1 MTVEDD
7 SVVKDSLSASDRMKI
22 SAIAQDPK
30 IPTITDLE
38 EKADEL
44 DWNENERNF
53 AIKQRFS
60 SEETSLHGIITPFP
74 KTSSSG
80 FFSEYMAHLIS
91 NKWDKETVIKIGENV
106 EETYERMAYK
116 HSQIGKEDRAG
127 YGLVLGRIQSGKTAH
142 MLGLCMRA
150 MDATRHP
157 KGGEYNTVIL
167 LSGLLESLRNQ
178 TFSRLKKADIH
189 GISILPEKSDFAE
202 KNEEAKE
209 EFAAALLSIKPCILV
224 IKKNHIVLEAIIE
237 YLADPEIMIQLDE
250 RRILILDDECDHA
263 SIDSSHSEQ
272 ESIAD
277 QVKITATNR
286 AVRRL
291 IKQCS
296 PSKNTR
302 WYIGY
307 TATPYS
313 NLLMHPEPGFLND
326 SELGPSLF
334 PRDMIH
340 CLPKPDGH
348 KDNEF
353 FFSGNAEPY
362 IEVFETPSQES
373 GYERKHL
380 RDLVLLH
387 VIAKLLRANKSED
400 DTPIMVHT
408 TMIHTDTALD
418 EHLRIAEII
427 RPIVEEYHTIDDSDL
442 YNQINT
448 CATKYYPQHLKTI
461 GNIISYYKSS
471 HFIQIQKL
479 FTNTEIIVLNSDKT
493 DADTEYEYPKKL
505 NYPPENEVSLIVV
518 GGHKLARGLT
528 LEGLTVSWFARASKK
543 PNYDTLLQMARWCG
557 YRGGYSDYIRI
568 FMNKETVVHF
578 QLITEVERRLRTD
591 LRKFTKKTNP
601 LDEIQ
606 WIREYKGLSISGRL
620 PKNLTTN
627 PSESKSISPE
637 FMLEQLPENFP
648 KKPSKT
654 VQKIVFEAFSDLE
667 STYAGEE
674 RRVHGEFDLYDAQWG
689 FIKPFFEA
697 YLEVYGKPCESKKYL
712 EHLLI
717 EIEESESFADW
728 NLVINRSPS
737 GRSLLGCKVSD
748 LGFTQKKN
756 TILRYPKVLP
766 IVDFETGQTSRQKP
780 MLSIFL
786 EDPSHSIV
794 GNPVYED
801 NEIPIVMI
809 GFFLPPQSISA
820 AFIEMPRPAAVI
832 SVGDDDGRLC

>member
-1 MTVEDD
+1 MSVEDD
-7 SVVKDSLSASDRMKI
+7 SIIEDPLKGVDRIKI
-22 SAIAQDPK
+22 SSIAQDPK
-30 IPTITDLE
+30 ILTISDLE

-44 DWNENERNF
+44 NWNENERNF

-60 SEETSLHGIITPFP
+60 SAGTGLHSTITPASS
-74 KTSSSG
+74 TSPSG
-80 FFSEYMAHLIS
+80 FFAEYITHLIS
-91 NKWDKETVIKIGENV
+91 NKWDKETVRKIGENV
-106 EETYERMAYK
+106 EETYGRMTYK
-116 HSQIGKEDRAG
+116 HSKIVKEDRAG
-127 YGLVLGRIQSGKTAH
+127 YGLVVGRIQSGKTAH

-150 MDATRHP
+150 MDASLHP
-157 KGGEYNTVIL
+157 QGGEYNTVIL

-178 TFSRLKKADIH
+178 TFSRLKKAEIH
-189 GISILPEKSDFAE
+189 GISILPEKSDFTE
-202 KNEEAKE
+202 KSEEAKE

-224 IKKNHIVLEAIIE
+224 VKKNHIVLEAIID
-237 YLADPEIMIQLDE
+237 YLEDPEIKIQLDE

-272 ESIAD
+272 ESLAD
-277 QVKITATNR
+277 RGKITATNR
-286 AVRRL
+286 AVRGL
-291 IKQCS
+291 IKQCDS
-296 PSKNTR
+296 SKNTR

-313 NLLMHPEPGFLND
+313 NLLMHPEPEYLNE
-326 SELGPSLF
+326 SKLGPSLF

-362 IEVFETPSQES
+362 IEVFETPPIGS
-373 GYERKHL
+373 GYETKHL

-387 VIAKLLRANKSED
+387 VISKLLRTNKSENK
-400 DTPIMVHT
+400 TPIMAHT
-408 TMIHTDTALD
+408 TMIHTATGLD
-418 EHLRIAEII
+418 EHLRIAESI
-427 RPIVEEYHTIDDSDL
+427 RPIIEEYHTIDDSDL
-442 YNQINT
+442 YNQING
-448 CATKYYPQHLKTI
+448 CATKYYPQHLKAI
-461 GNIISYYKSS
+461 GEIISYYKSS
-471 HFIQIQKL
+471 SFLQIQDM
-479 FTNTEIIVLNSDKT
+479 FTETEIVVLNSDKP
-493 DADTEYEYPKKL
+493 DADAEYEYPKEL
-505 NYPPENEVSLIVV
+505 NYPLENEVSLIVV

-591 LRKFTKKTNP
+591 LRKFTKETNP

-627 PSESKSISPE
+627 PSASKSIAPE
-637 FMLEQLPENFP
+637 FMLEQLPEKFT
-648 KKPSKT
+648 KKSAKK
-654 VQKIVFEAFSDLE
+654 VQAAVFEAFTDIEDAYL
-667 STYAGEE
+667 GEG
-674 RRVHGEFDLYDAQWG
+674 RRVHGEFDIFSAQWE
-689 FIKPFFEA
+689 FIKPFLEA
-697 YLEVYGKPCESKKYL
+697 YLYAYGKPCESKKYL

-728 NLVINRSPS
+728 NLVIHRSPS
-737 GRSLLGCKVSD
+737 GRSLQSWNVSSF
-748 LGFTQKKN
+748 GFNQKKN
-756 TILRYPKVLP
+756 TILRHPKVLP
-766 IVDFETGQTSRQKP
+766 TVDFEAVQTSRQKP
-780 MLSIFL
+780 MLCIFL
-786 EDPSHSIV
+786 EDPSHSIA
-794 GNPVYED
+794 GIPIYDD
-801 NEIPIVMI
+801 NDIPIVMI

-820 AFIEMPRPAAVI
+820 AFIEMSRPGADI
-832 SVGDDDGRLC
+832 SVGEEE

>member
-1 MTVEDD
+1 MSVEDN
-7 SVVKDSLSASDRMKI
+7 SVAKEILSASDRMKI
-22 SAIAQDPK
+22 SVIAQDPK
-30 IPTITDLE
+30 ISTITDLE

-44 DWNENERNF
+44 NWNENERNF

-60 SEETSLHGIITPFP
+60 SEETSLHGITTPFT
-74 KTSSSG
+74 KTSTSG
-80 FFSEYMAHLIS
+80 FFSEYMTHLIS
-91 NKWDKETVIKIGENV
+91 NKWNKETVRKIGENV
-106 EETYERMAYK
+106 EETYERMTYK
-116 HSQIGKEDRAG
+116 HSQIGKKDRAG
-127 YGLVLGRIQSGKTAH
+127 YGLVVGRIQSGKTAH

-150 MDATRHP
+150 MDVTLHP
-157 KGGEYNTVIL
+157 QGEEYNTVIL

-178 TFSRLKKADIH
+178 TFSRLKKADIP

-202 KNEEAKE
+202 KNQEAKE
-209 EFAAALLSIKPCILV
+209 EFAAALLSTKPCILV
-224 IKKNHIVLEAIIE
+224 IKKNHTVLEAIIE
-237 YLADPEIMIQLDE
+237 YLADSEIMIQLDE

-272 ESIAD
+272 ESLAE
-277 QVKITATNR
+277 QGKITATNR
-286 AVRRL
+286 AVRGL
-291 IKQCS
+291 IRHCD

-302 WYIGY
+302 WYVGY

-313 NLLMHPEPGFLND
+313 NLLMHPEPEYLAK
-326 SELGPSLF
+326 SILGPSLF

-340 CLPKPDGH
+340 CLPKPDEH

-353 FFSGNAEPY
+353 FFNGNAEPY
-362 IEVFETPSQES
+362 IEVFETPPQDS

-380 RDLVLLH
+380 RNLVLLH
-387 VIAKLLRANKSED
+387 IISKLLRANKNED
-400 DTPIMVHT
+400 DKPIMAHT

-427 RPIVEEYHTIDDSDL
+427 RPIVEEYQTIDDTDL
-442 YNQINT
+442 YNQING
-448 CATKYYPQHLKTI
+448 CAAKHYPQHLKAI
-461 GNIISYYKSS
+461 AEIISYYKTSP
-471 HFIQIQKL
+471 FLQIQNL
-479 FTNTEIIVLNSDKT
+479 FTDTEIVVLNSDKP
-493 DADTEYEYPKKL
+493 DADAEYEYPKEL
-505 NYPPENEVSLIVV
+505 NYSLEHEVSLIVV

-557 YRGGYSDYIRI
+557 FRGGYSDYIRI

-627 PSESKSISPE
+627 PSESKSIAPE
-637 FMLEQLPENFP
+637 FMLEQLPENFT
-648 KKPSKT
+648 KKPAKT
-654 VQKIVFEAFSDLE
+654 VQKTVFEAFLDIE

-697 YLEVYGKPCESKKYL
+697 YLAVYGKPCESKKYL

-728 NLVINRSPS
+728 NLVIHRNPS
-737 GRSLLGCKVSD
+737 GRSLQGWNVSN

-780 MLSIFL
+780 MLCIFL

-820 AFIEMPRPAAVI
+820 AFIEMARPGADI
-832 SVGDDDGRLC
+832 SVGEEE